1 MLPLCLL
8 LGGRPL
14 RADILDAEQGEDT
27 VAPLPQ
33 GGREESARPAGDQ
46 APAARN
52 VDHVAKPSPVPRID
66 TTSDTNAPS
75 VFKEPAA
82 HPKST
87 PSGSATTVIA
97 PKNSGKP
104 SRVKNPKGK
113 PSEQLPVFFKSEGLK
128 GLREK
133 GTVELLHNVVVTQGD
148 MKLESERAQV
158 LFDEAS
164 HQVRKVIAVGNVR
177 IDGVDEN
184 SGDKFKAFGDQ
195 AVFLNSERTVVLE
208 GNAKLLR
215 GEDSVIRSRKITYEM
230 NTGWIRA
237 DRVEGEVQAEEKDSK
252 PAAKAEKTTAP
263 KPKETKAAIG
273 NPAAVKKPPGP
284 SQAHPDG
291 TSP

>member
-1 MLPLCLL
+1 MAPPPQASEDG
-8 LGGRPL
+8 GGRP
-14 RADILDAEQGEDT
+14 
-27 VAPLPQ
+27 
-33 GGREESARPAGDQ
+33 SGDQ
-46 APAARN
+46 APPATKLDQ
-52 VDHVAKPSPVPRID
+52 VGKPSPVPRIE
-66 TTSDTNAPS
+66 TTSDTDAAS
-75 VFKEPAA
+75 GFTEPAA

-87 PSGSATTVIA
+87 PSSGATTVIA

-104 SRVKNPKGK
+104 SRVKSPKGK
-113 PSEQLPVFFKSEGLK
+113 SAEQLPVFFKSEGLK

-133 GTVELLHNVVVTQGD
+133 GTVELLHNVVVTQGE

-158 LFDEAS
+158 LFDEGS
-164 HQVRKVIAVGNVR
+164 HQVRKVIAEGNVR

-184 SGDKFKAFGDQ
+184 SGDKFKAFGDR

-237 DRVEGEVQAEEKDSK
+237 DRVEGEVQAEEKDGK
-252 PAAKAEKTTAP
+252 PAAKAKTTNAP
-263 KPKETKAAIG
+263 KPKAPTFK
-273 NPAAVKKPPGP
+273 PAAVKKPLGP
-284 SQAHPDG
+284 PQAHSDG

>member
-8 LGGRPL
+8 LGAHPV
-14 RADILDAEQGEDT
+14 RADFLDSEQEEDT
-27 VAPLPQ
+27 VAPPQ
-33 GGREESARPAGDQ
+33 GHREESGQPSGDQ
-46 APAARN
+46 APAATKL
-52 VDHVAKPSPVPRID
+52 DQVAKPSPVPRIE
-66 TTSDTNAPS
+66 TTSDTDATS
-75 VFKEPAA
+75 GFKEPAA

-87 PSGSATTVIA
+87 PSGGATTVIA
-97 PKNSGKP
+97 PKNPGKP
-104 SRVKNPKGK
+104 SRVKSPKGK
-113 PSEQLPVFFKSEGLK
+113 SAQQLPVFFKSEGLK

-133 GTVELLHNVVVTQGD
+133 GSVELLHNVVVTQGE
-148 MKLESERAQV
+148 MKLASERAQV

-164 HQVRKVIAVGNVR
+164 HQVRKVIAEGNVR

-237 DRVEGEVQAEEKDSK
+237 DRVEGEVQAEEKDGK

-263 KPKETKAAIG
+263 KPKASIG
-273 NPAAVKKPPGP
+273 KPAAVKKPLGP
-284 SQAHPDG
+284 SKAHPDG
-291 TSP
+291 TTP